1 MERDCQTAV
10 KVPKK
15 IRQLCIWKDT
25 LFVVTKGDGE
35 LLFSDSLQKGKVA
48 LRTHP
53 SFKGCRVKK
62 LAMGAEHLLVL
73 SEEGVVFCIG
83 DSPCGSHPVNG
94 MRIVRSPLH
103 QRVKSNDTVEDITVL
118 KAFVDQGI
126 RIEDVR
132 CGDNHS
138 LFLGCNHMY

>member
-1 MERDCQTAV
+1 MERDCQQAI

-35 LLFSDSLQKGKVA
+35 LLISDSLTSSKVA
-48 LRTHP
+48 LRAHP

-62 LAMGAEHLLVL
+62 LAVGAEQLVVL

-83 DSPCGSHPVNG
+83 SAPCESQPVKG

-103 QRVKSNDTVEDITVL
+103 KRRRSNDYIENITAL
-118 KAFVDQGI
+118 KAFVEQGI
-126 RIEDVR
+126 IV
-132 CGDNHS
+132 
-138 LFLGCNHMY
+138 